1 MHKLSLEGGRKVPQ
15 IFKVG
20 TEFQKGGAPCSG
32 NVTVR
37 SSTLGGCHH
46 PMHAGEDRAGRR
58 QMKMRGRK
66 NLSFSKRL
74 AECLFYLRVH
84 DEAEGN
90 RG

>member
-1 MHKLSLEGGRKVPQ
+1 MGLPEEVMHNLSLEGGVGVPQ

-46 PMHAGEDRAGRR
+46 PMLHAGEG
-58 QMKMRGRK
+58 QSRK
-66 NLSFSKRL
+66 ETDEEDKREKESPSQ
-74 AECLFYLRVH
+74 ASC
-84 DEAEGN
+84 
-90 RG
+90 